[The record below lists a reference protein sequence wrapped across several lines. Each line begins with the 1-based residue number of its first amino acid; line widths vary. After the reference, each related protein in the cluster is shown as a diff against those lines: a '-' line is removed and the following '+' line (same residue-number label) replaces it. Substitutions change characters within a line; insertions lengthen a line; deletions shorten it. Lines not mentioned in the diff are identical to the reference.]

1 VPARPERLPGRGAPL
16 ASLRASLPS
25 ATRTTEAP
33 LSDPKPSADRDATLI
48 EAAFQSKRAEL
59 GVRIEFPEEVLRE
72 AEAAAK
78 RDPGALADLT
88 EVPFITIDPPGSR
101 DLDQALCIQP
111 VEDGGFRLWYA
122 IADVGFFVDR
132 GSAVEAETW
141 LRALTFYAP
150 DLRAPVY
157 PPSLSQGAASLLAE
171 QVTPAIVFAFELDA
185 RAEIRTL
192 GIQRGRVR
200 SRAQLTYE
208 QALSHAESGTLG
220 EAWAASLLELRRFGE
235 ERRKRETE
243 RGGVSLPI
251 LDQHVERSAAARL
264 GYQVEYELP
273 NAAEDWNAQVSLLT
287 GHAAALRMLEGRVGL
302 LRTMPPP
309 EPAKV
314 EIFRRAARTLGFQWE
329 DGTSYAEFVRSLD
342 PCHPQVTPLLWQA
355 RRVSRGSDY
364 EAFDGE
370 APADPLHHA
379 LAMPYAHVTA
389 PLRRLADRYVLDLLV
404 QLESG
409 QRPSPA
415 EIDTLCRLPK
425 VMNDTETRANKLE
438 RGVVDIA
445 EAWALRGREGERF
458 AATVLDVRGDRVEVQ
473 IEDPAVRVQASAG
486 GAAPELAARVQ
497 VRLESVSVEE
507 GAMEF
512 VLEG

>member
-1 VPARPERLPGRGAPL
+1 LRPFSTLTP
-16 ASLRASLPS
+16 
-25 ATRTTEAP
+25 EAP
-33 LSDPKPSADRDATLI
+33 LTDSKPAADADATPI

-59 GVRIEFPEEVLRE
+59 GVRVEFPEEVLRE

-78 RDPGALADLT
+78 RDPSALADLT
-88 EVPFITIDPPGSR
+88 EIPFVTIDPPGSR

-111 VEDGGFRLWYA
+111 TEDGGFRLWYA

-132 GSAVEAETW
+132 GGAVEAEAW

-157 PPSLSQGAASLLAE
+157 PPSLSQGAASLLAD

-185 RAEIRTL
+185 GAEIRAL
-192 GIQRGRVR
+192 KVQRGRVR

-208 QALSHAESGTLG
+208 QALSHVESGGKKFG
-220 EAWAASLLELRRFGE
+220 EPWAASLLELKRFGE

-251 LDQHVERSAAARL
+251 LDQHVQRTAAARL
-264 GYQVEYELP
+264 GYEVEYELP

-302 LRTMPPP
+302 LRTMAPP
-309 EPAKV
+309 EPKRV
-314 EIFRRAARTLGFQWE
+314 DIFRRQARTLGFEWADE
-329 DGTSYAEFVRSLD
+329 TSYAEFVRSLD
-342 PCHPQVTPLLWQA
+342 PRHPKVTPLLWQA

-364 EAFDGE
+364 VAFDVDP
-370 APADPLHHA
+370 PADPLHHA

-404 QLESG
+404 QLEAKE
-409 QRPSPA
+409 RPSPA
-415 EIDTLCRLPK
+415 EVETLCKLPK

-473 IEDPAVRVQASAG
+473 IEDPAVRVQASGG
-486 GAAPELAARVQ
+486 GAAAELGARVQ
-497 VRLESVSVEE
+497 VRLAAVSVEE
-507 GAMEF
+507 GGLEF

>member
-1 VPARPERLPGRGAPL
+1 MGEGGSCKLPGEGPGPRL
-16 ASLRASLPS
+16 ASSRRFSPPTPEASLN
-25 ATRTTEAP
+25 
-33 LSDPKPSADRDATLI
+33 I

-59 GVRIEFPEEVLRE
+59 GVRVDFPEEVLRE
-72 AEAAAK
+72 AEEAAK
-78 RDPGALADLT
+78 RDPAALADLT

-101 DLDQALCIQP
+101 DLDQALCIQRAD
-111 VEDGGFRLWYA
+111 DGGFRLWYA

-132 GSAVEAETW
+132 GSVVEAEAW

-171 QVTPAIVFAFELDA
+171 QVTPAVVFAFELDA

-192 GIQRGRVR
+192 RIQRGRVR

-208 QALSHAESGTLG
+208 QALAHVEGGTFS
-220 EAWAASLLELRRFGE
+220 EPWAASLLELRRFGE

-251 LDQHVERSAAARL
+251 LEQHVERGAAARL

-309 EPAKV
+309 EPKKV
-314 EIFRRAARTLGFQWE
+314 EIFRRAARTLGFQWADE
-329 DGTSYAEFVRSLD
+329 TSYAEFVRSLD
-342 PCHPQVTPLLWQA
+342 PRHPKVTPLLWQA

-364 EAFDGE
+364 EAFEGE
-370 APADPLHHA
+370 APADPLHHS

-389 PLRRLADRYVLDLLV
+389 PLRRLADRYVLELLV
-404 QLESG
+404 QLENG
-409 QRPSPA
+409 ERPSPA
-415 EIDTLCRLPK
+415 EVEALCRLPT

-438 RGVVDIA
+438 RAVVDFA

-473 IEDPAVRVQASAG
+473 IEDPAVRVQAST
-486 GAAPELAARVQ
+486 GAVTPELAARVQ
-497 VRLESVSVEE
+497 VRLEAVSVEE
-507 GAMEF
+507 GRMDF
-512 VLEG
+512 VVDA

>member
-1 VPARPERLPGRGAPL
+1 LRPFSTLRPE
-16 ASLRASLPS
+16 
-25 ATRTTEAP
+25 
-33 LSDPKPSADRDATLI
+33 ATLDI

-59 GVRIEFPEEVLRE
+59 GVRVEFPEEVLRE

-78 RDPGALADLT
+78 RDPSALADLT
-88 EVPFITIDPPGSR
+88 EVPFVTIDPPGSR

-111 VEDGGFRLWYA
+111 AEGGGFRLWYA

-132 GSAVEAETW
+132 GGAVEAEAW

-185 RAEIRTL
+185 GAEIRTL
-192 GIQRGRVR
+192 TVQRGRVR

-208 QALSHAESGTLG
+208 QALSHVERGTFS
-220 EAWAASLLELRRFGE
+220 EPWAASLLELKRFGE
-235 ERRKRETE
+235 KRRKRETE

-251 LDQHVERSAAARL
+251 LDQHVQRTAAARL
-264 GYQVEYELP
+264 GYEVEYELP

-287 GHAAALRMLEGRVGL
+287 GHAAALRMLEGRVGV
-302 LRTMPPP
+302 LRTMAPP
-309 EPAKV
+309 EPKRV
-314 EIFRRAARTLGFQWE
+314 EIFRRQARTLGFQWADE
-329 DGTSYAEFVRSLD
+329 TSYAEFVRSLD
-342 PCHPQVTPLLWQA
+342 PRHPKVTPLLWQA

-364 EAFDGE
+364 VAFDGDP
-370 APADPLHHA
+370 PADPLHHA

-404 QLESG
+404 QLEAKE
-409 QRPSPA
+409 RPSPA
-415 EIDTLCRLPK
+415 EVETLCKLPK

-458 AATVLDVRGDRVEVQ
+458 AATVLDARGDRVEVQ
-473 IEDPAVRVQASAG
+473 IEDPAVRVQASGG
-486 GAAPELAARVQ
+486 GAAPELGARVR
-497 VRLESVSVEE
+497 VRLAAVSVEE
-507 GAMEF
+507 GGLEF

>member
-1 VPARPERLPGRGAPL
+1 MAQ
-16 ASLRASLPS
+16 
-25 ATRTTEAP
+25 
-33 LSDPKPSADRDATLI
+33 I
-48 EAAFQSKRAEL
+48 EAAFQRKRAEL
-59 GVRIEFPEEVLRE
+59 GVRIDFPAEVLRE
-72 AEAAAK
+72 ADEAAK
-78 RDPGALADLT
+78 RDPAALADMT

-101 DLDQALCIQP
+101 DLDQALCIQRG
-111 VEDGGFRLWYA
+111 EDGGLRLWYA

-132 GSAVEAETW
+132 GGAVEAEAW

-157 PPSLSQGAASLLAE
+157 PPSLSQGAASLLAD
-171 QVTPAIVFAFELDA
+171 QLTPAIVFAFELDG
-185 RAEIRTL
+185 RAEIRSL
-192 GIQRGRVR
+192 HVQRARVR

-208 QALSHAESGTLG
+208 QALGHVESGGKTFT
-220 EAWAASLLELRRFGE
+220 EPWAASLVELKRFGE

-251 LDQHVERSAAARL
+251 LDQHVERAAAARL
-264 GYQVEYELP
+264 GYAVEYEQP

-309 EPAKV
+309 EEKRV
-314 EIFRRAARTLGFQWE
+314 ELFRRVARTLGFAW
-329 DGTSYAEFVRSLD
+329 DDAASYAEFVRSLD
-342 PCHPQVTPLLWQA
+342 PKHPRVTPLLWQA

-364 EAFDGE
+364 VAFDGE
-370 APADPLHHA
+370 PPADPLHHA

-404 QLESG
+404 QLQAG
-409 QRPSPA
+409 GRPSPA
-415 EIDTLCRLPK
+415 EVETLCRLPK

-445 EAWALRGREGERF
+445 EAWTLRGCEGKIF
-458 AATVLDVRGDRVEVQ
+458 AATVLDARGSHVEVQ
-473 IEDPAVRVQASAG
+473 IEEPAVRVQATGG
-486 GAAPELAARVQ
+486 GAKPEIGGRVQ
-497 VRLESVSVEE
+497 VRLDAVSLED
-507 GAMEF
+507 GRMEF
-512 VLEG
+512 SVAGENGT

>member
-1 VPARPERLPGRGAPL
+1 MRV
-16 ASLRASLPS
+16 
-25 ATRTTEAP
+25 
-33 LSDPKPSADRDATLI
+33 
-48 EAAFQSKRAEL
+48 
-59 GVRIEFPEEVLRE
+59 EFPEEVLRE

-78 RDPGALADLT
+78 RDPSALADLT
-88 EVPFITIDPPGSR
+88 EVPFVTIDPPGSR

-111 VEDGGFRLWYA
+111 AEGGGFRLWYA

-132 GSAVEAETW
+132 GGAVEAEAW

-171 QVTPAIVFAFELDA
+171 QITPAIVFAFELDA
-185 RAEIRTL
+185 GAEIRTL
-192 GIQRGRVR
+192 RVQRGRVR

-208 QALSHAESGTLG
+208 QALSHVESGTFS
-220 EAWAASLLELRRFGE
+220 EPWAASLLELKRFGE

-251 LDQHVERSAAARL
+251 LDQHVQRTAAARL
-264 GYQVEYELP
+264 GYEVEYELP

-302 LRTMPPP
+302 LRTMAPP
-309 EPAKV
+309 EPKRV
-314 EIFRRAARTLGFQWE
+314 DIFRRQARTLGFQWADE
-329 DGTSYAEFVRSLD
+329 TSYAEFVRSLD
-342 PCHPQVTPLLWQA
+342 PRHPKVTPLLWQA

-364 EAFDGE
+364 VAFDGDP
-370 APADPLHHA
+370 PADPLHHA

-404 QLESG
+404 QLEAKE
-409 QRPSPA
+409 RPSPA
-415 EIDTLCRLPK
+415 EVETLCKLPK

-458 AATVLDVRGDRVEVQ
+458 SATVLDVRGDRVEVQ
-473 IEDPAVRVQASAG
+473 IEEPAVRVQASG
-486 GAAPELAARVQ
+486 GAAAPELGARVQ
-497 VRLESVSVEE
+497 VRLAAVSVEE
-507 GAMEF
+507 GALEF